1 LDRSKNVPRVETT
14 RLPRD
19 GDIDK
24 RTRSAKMTQ
33 RFRYRSFPPI
43 DCIRSILPPLAGR
56 GSCHAMASFDYSA
69 GETGSHEEA
78 SRMSEFAFSMSCDIF
93 VLESP
98 SNFNQRP
105 K

>member
-1 LDRSKNVPRVETT
+1 
-14 RLPRD
+14 
-19 GDIDK
+19 
-24 RTRSAKMTQ
+24 
-33 RFRYRSFPPI
+33 
-43 DCIRSILPPLAGR
+43 
-56 GSCHAMASFDYSA
+56 MASFDYSA